1 MTITD
6 FLEAFQDMLQ
16 RDDAI
21 TLHDKLKE
29 MEEWDS
35 LAFMAVVAF
44 FDRHFEVRLTFEML
58 EECTTVEDIAALAQG
73 KIA

>member
-1 MTITD
+1 MTSTD
-6 FLEAFQDMLQ
+6 FLDAFQDKLQ

-44 FDRHFEVRLTFEML
+44 FDIHFDVRLTFEIL
-58 EECTTVEDIAALAQG
+58 EECITVEDVAKLAQG